1 MLKGKTAI
9 ITGGSR
15 GIGRAVCLR
24 FAELGADIALIY
36 ANNTEQAE
44 KTLEEIKAYG
54 VRAAA
59 YPCHVENYAEAA
71 DTVAQI
77 LRDFGAAHVLVNNAG
92 ITRDRLMLSM
102 KESDFDQVIDVNLK
116 GVFNMMRHLY
126 GVFLK
131 QKSGKIINIS
141 SVAGLMGNAGQT
153 NYAASKAGIIGMT
166 KSAARELAGRGIC
179 CNVIAPGFIAT
190 DMTEK
195 FAEDPSVLNT
205 IPMKRMGR
213 PDEVA
218 SLAAFLASDLSN
230 YITGEVIR
238 IDGGMAM

>member
-59 YPCHVENYAEAA
+59 YPCHVENYGEAA

-77 LRDFGAAHVLVNNAG
+77 LRDFGAAHILVNNAG